1 MNKFFYPR
9 LAINN
14 IKKNYRTYVPYIIT
28 CIGTIMMFYNI
39 SYLSVAE
46 DIGSV
51 SDSGSVRQILFL
63 GAIVIGIFSLI
74 FLFYTNSFLM
84 KRRKKEFGL
93 FNILGMEKKHIAKIM
108 FYETAIIAIVTILV
122 GISLGVLLSK
132 LMLLLLF
139 KIMLSEAPFGFEVPL
154 TAILATIGLFCAI
167 FIVNLIYNMGQV
179 HLSNPVELLKGGNVG
194 EKEPKTKWFITI
206 IGLVTLGLG
215 YYIAIATK
223 SPLAALNKFF
233 VAVVLVIIGTYCLF
247 TSGSI
252 AVLKMLRNN
261 KKYYYQSSHF
271 ISVSGM
277 IYRMKQNAAGLSN
290 ICILSTI
297 VIIMISSTNSLY
309 SGIEN
314 VLRTM
319 YPRNVIVSA
328 ADISDKQAKEIDA
341 LIEKQI
347 SDSNIDV
354 SNVTRYRF
362 MGLVAPQD
370 GSSFNTREYSYYS
383 KDNDNYA
390 SLLFIT
396 QDEYNKLENKSVSLN
411 SGESIVYSVSGKIP
425 GNTINFNGYELAIKE
440 NLKTLKSAELL
451 SDTLIKSYCIVVNN
465 ESTIEQIY
473 KTLNNSQDTEDTIGE
488 LSYFYGFDVDADE
501 KVQIN
506 IVYSLN
512 DAFFEFDTYIQAE
525 GAEAAR
531 DGLYA
536 MYGGLF
542 FLGIFLGLLFI
553 MATVLIIYYKQI
565 AEGYDDKERFEIM
578 QKVGMSKEEVK
589 HAIKSQVIT
598 VFFLPL
604 ITTVIHIAFA
614 FKVIV
619 KLLAV
624 LNLTNVPL
632 FALCTVITIIIFAL
646 FYTIIYALTARSY
659 YKIVSS

>member
-1 MNKFFYPR
+1 MNKFFYPK

-14 IKKNYRTYVPYIIT
+14 IKKNYRTYIPYFLT

-74 FLFYTNSFLM
+74 FLFYTNSFLI

-122 GISLGVLLSK
+122 GILLGVLLSK
-132 LMLLLLF
+132 LMLLMLF
-139 KIMLSEAPFGFEVPL
+139 NIMLTEAPFGFEVPL
-154 TAILATIGLFCAI
+154 KAILATIGLFCAI
-167 FIVNLIYNMGQV
+167 FIVNLIYNMMQV
-179 HLSNPVELLKGGNVG
+179 HLSKPVELLEGGNVG
-194 EKEPKTKWFITI
+194 EKEPNTKWLITI
-206 IGLVTLGLG
+206 TGFVSLGLG

-233 VAVVLVIIGTYCLF
+233 VAVILVIIGTYCLF

-252 AVLKMLRNN
+252 AVLKMLRSN
-261 KKYYYQSSHF
+261 KKYYYQTRNF
-271 ISVSGM
+271 ISISGM
-277 IYRMKQNAAGLSN
+277 IYRMKQNAAGLAN
-290 ICILSTI
+290 ICILSTA
-297 VIIMISSTNSLY
+297 VIIMISSTISLY
-309 SGIEN
+309 SGIED

-319 YPRNVIVSA
+319 YPRNIIVSA
-328 ADISDKQAKEIDA
+328 VDISDKQAEQIDA

-347 SDSNIDV
+347 SESYIDV
-354 SNVTRYRF
+354 SNVSRYRF
-362 MGLVAPQD
+362 MGLVASQD
-370 GSSFNTREYSYYS
+370 GSSFNTANYAFYSQ
-383 KDNDNYA
+383 DNDDFA
-390 SLLFIT
+390 SLIFIT
-396 QDEYNKLENKSVSLN
+396 QDEYNKLEDKSVSLN
-411 SGESIVYSVSGKIP
+411 SGESIVYTSSGKIP
-425 GNTINFNGYELAIKE
+425 GNTINLNGYELIIKE
-440 NLKTLKSAELL
+440 NLTSLKSSFIL
-451 SDTLIKSYCIVVNN
+451 SDTLINSYCVVVNN
-465 ESTIEQIY
+465 VSTIEQVY
-473 KTLNNSQDTEDTIGE
+473 KALNNEENTMEK
-488 LSYFYGFDVDADE
+488 LSYFYGFDVEADE
-501 KVQIN
+501 KVQTN
-506 IVYSLN
+506 IVYNLHNVISELN
-512 DAFFEFDTYIQAE
+512 SSIRVE
-525 GAEAAR
+525 GAEVSR

-589 HAIKSQVIT
+589 HAIKSQVLT

-632 FALCTVITIIIFAL
+632 FALCTFITIIIFTL
-646 FYTIIYALTARSY
+646 FYTIIYAMTARSY
-659 YKIVSS
+659 YKIVSY

>member
-1 MNKFFYPR
+1 MNKFFYPK

-28 CIGTIMMFYNI
+28 CIGTIMMFYNMC
-39 SYLSVAE
+39 YLSVAK

-74 FLFYTNSFLM
+74 FLFYTNSFLI

-108 FYETAIIAIVTILV
+108 FYETAITAIVTILV
-122 GISLGVLLSK
+122 GISLGILLSK

-139 KIMLSEAPFGFEVPL
+139 KIMLSVAPFGFEVPL
-154 TAILATIGLFCAI
+154 TAILATIGLFCGI
-167 FIVNLIYNMGQV
+167 FTVNLIYNMGQV

-194 EKEPKTKWFITI
+194 EKEPKTKYVLTIT
-206 IGLVTLGLG
+206 GFVSLGIG

-233 VAVVLVIIGTYCLF
+233 IAVILVIIGTYCLF

-261 KKYYYQSSHF
+261 KKYYYQSRHF

-277 IYRMKQNAAGLSN
+277 IYRMKQNAAGLAN
-290 ICILSTI
+290 ICILSTA
-297 VIIMISSTNSLY
+297 VIIMISSTISLY
-309 SGIEN
+309 SGIED

-319 YPRNVIVSA
+319 YPRNIIVSA
-328 ADISDKQAKEIDA
+328 SDISDEQAEEIDA

-347 SDSNIDV
+347 SDSYIDV
-354 SNVTRYRF
+354 SNVSRYRF
-362 MGLVAPQD
+362 MGLVASQE
-370 GSSFNTREYSYYS
+370 GSSFRTANYAYYS
-383 KDNDNYA
+383 QDNDDFA
-390 SLLFIT
+390 SLIFIT

-411 SGESIVYSVSGKIP
+411 SGESIVYTVSGKIP
-425 GNTINFNGYELAIKE
+425 GNTFNINGYEFAIKE
-440 NLKTLKSAELL
+440 KLSSLKSAHIL
-451 SDTLIKSYCIVVNN
+451 SDTLIKSYCVVVNN
-465 ESTIEQIY
+465 ESTIGQIY
-473 KTLNNSQDTEDTIGE
+473 KALNNDENTMEE

-506 IVYSLN
+506 IVYNLN
-512 DAFFEFDTYIQAE
+512 NAISKLNTSIRVE
-525 GAEAAR
+525 GAEVSR

-542 FLGIFLGLLFI
+542 FLGIFLGLLFL

-565 AEGYDDKERFEIM
+565 AEGYDDKERFEIL
-578 QKVGMSKEEVK
+578 QKVGMSREEVK
-589 HAIKSQVIT
+589 GAIKSQVLT

-619 KLLAV
+619 KLLAI

-632 FALCTVITIIIFAL
+632 FALCTVITIIIFAF

-659 YKIVSS
+659 YKIVSY